1 MKTIHLGRSVLA
13 AGFGLFLLAGTAVRA
28 DTLTNSI
35 STGWMALSP
44 FSPNPISLQL
54 DQFDSSLGDL
64 QSVKIL
70 LDAAE
75 RATVAFENGSPNPAN
90 AANMSLTGVVRATA
104 PGSVNVLT
112 APSIAGDD
120 VELAANGQES
130 GLPTYNETGADYHSY
145 GLLTGSDQ
153 NSALLTTGLAPYIGV
168 GTFQTDVYGQ
178 GGWSFTGTSDANM
191 QIAGFQGV
199 GTVRVVYDYVAVP
212 EPGTIA
218 LAGIGILGFYCRRR
232 FRTKASR

>member
-1 MKTIHLGRSVLA
+1 MKTMSIGRGLA
-13 AGFGLFLLAGTAVRA
+13 AAGVGLGLLVGTSVQA

-35 STGWMALSP
+35 STGWTALSP
-44 FSPNPISLQL
+44 FTPNPISLQL
-54 DQFDSSLGDL
+54 DQFDSSLGEL

-70 LDAAE
+70 LDASE
-75 RATVAFENGSPNPAN
+75 RATVAFENGSPNPA
-90 AANMSLTGVVRATA
+90 AAAHMDLTGLIRATA

-112 APSIAGDD
+112 APNIAGDA

-130 GLPTYNETGADYHSY
+130 GLPTYNELGADYHSY

-199 GTVRVVYDYVAVP
+199 GTVRVIYDYVAVP
-212 EPGTIA
+212 EPGTMA
-218 LAGIGILGFYCRRR
+218 LAGIGILGFYYRRR
-232 FRTKASR
+232 LRKKASR